1 MKRNM
6 WTRYGIKVG
15 LRQCCFESVCGLLF
29 PQNKTSQ
36 AKNELGQTL
45 IQWGLGLGSVSWEK
59 SRPDSSRQPAACSS
73 FGNAEWL
80 VIIAATDL
88 YLFLNK
94 YSI

>member
-1 MKRNM
+1 MDALWDQSGSKAVLLRECVWTLVSAKQNQPSQKR
-6 WTRYGIKVG
+6 TRTDID
-15 LRQCCFESVCGLLF
+15 
-29 PQNKTSQ
+29 PM
-36 AKNELGQTL
+36 
-45 IQWGLGLGSVSWEK
+45 GLGLGSVSWEK